1 METKVDRPG
10 AFQLGGVN
18 LVSYASFDG
27 DGTPKRLDIRNLIT
41 EFNIYEDLSSPFLS
55 GDMTLIDGTNAIQEL
70 PITGFERLEFFF
82 RSPNTE
88 KGFDFSI
95 KSGHPMFVYA
105 LENRQGANP
114 RSQVYTLKFISLE
127 AIRDNQDRVSQA
139 FTGSTDQMI
148 LDICYNY
155 LKTTKDVLVEETK
168 GVYKIVMPAKMMN

>member
-1 METKVDRPG
+1 MTDQIDRAG

-27 DGTPKRLDIRNLIT
+27 DGTPKRLDIRNLIVD
-41 EFNIYEDLSSPFLS
+41 FNIYEDLNSPFLS

-82 RSPNTE
+82 RSPNTD

-105 LENRQGANP
+105 L
-114 RSQVYTLKFISLE
+114 
-127 AIRDNQDRVSQA
+127 
-139 FTGSTDQMI
+139 
-148 LDICYNY
+148 
-155 LKTTKDVLVEETK
+155 
-168 GVYKIVMPAKMMN
+168 